1 MSAEQTGPEGQE
13 ESRMRRKVIV
23 VLVTTLV
30 VALVAT
36 GTVLFVQHRAEVA
49 RVEAAE
55 AKERAAERE
64 RRAEIAAAQ
73 QAQEECVTATADYL
87 AAVQDI
93 DAVLDVG
100 VNEEDYGDLVRDA
113 ARSARRV
120 GAVEQRCQDGL
131 VAALDEALDLYTD
144 AASEWNDCLYDDLFT
159 ECDVDGLD
167 LSGDYWQPATLLVE
181 AATSFAD
188 GTNGSA
194 A

>member
-1 MSAEQTGPEGQE
+1 MSAESGPEGQE
-13 ESRMRRKVIV
+13 ESRVRRNV
-23 VLVTTLV
+23 V
-30 VALVAT
+30 VALVVTLVVGLGAT
-36 GTVLFVQHRAEVA
+36 GTLLYVQHRAEVERA
-49 RVEAAE
+49 ESAE

-64 RRAEIAAAQ
+64 RRAELAAAQ
-73 QAQEECVTATADYL
+73 QAQEECVAATADYL

-120 GAVEQRCQDGL
+120 GAVERRCQVGL
-131 VAALDEALDLYTD
+131 VAVLDEALDLYTD
-144 AASEWNDCLYDDLFT
+144 AASEWNDCLYDDVFV
-159 ECDVDGLD
+159 ECDVDDLE
-167 LSGDYWQPATLLVE
+167 LSGEYWEPATILVE

-188 GTNGSA
+188 GTDGSA

>member
-131 VAALDEALDLYTD
+131 VAALDLYTD

>member
-1 MSAEQTGPEGQE
+1 
-13 ESRMRRKVIV
+13 MRRKV
-23 VLVTTLV
+23 V

-36 GTVLFVQHRAEVA
+36 LVVALGATGAVLYLQHRAEVE

-64 RRAEIAAAQ
+64 RRAELAAAE
-73 QAQEECVTATADYL
+73 QAQEECVAATGDYL

-131 VAALDEALDLYTD
+131 VAPLDDALDLYTD
-144 AASEWNDCLYDDLFT
+144 AASDWNDCLYDDIFV
-159 ECDVDGLD
+159 ECDVDGLE
-167 LSGDYWQPATLLVE
+167 LSAEYWEPATLLVA

-188 GTNGSA
+188 GTDGSA